1 MPNPR
6 NPGQANEAQD
16 PNQCN
21 LVHTLRLG
29 KQVDNQ
35 VSMPPEPAQLS
46 TPSSSTPSP
55 QNSKEI
61 EVDKSAKQ
69 VHQPVAPFLNRLGSN
84 NNAHMEKILE
94 VFNQVRLN
102 IPLLDAIQ

>member
-1 MPNPR
+1 MT
-6 NPGQANEAQD
+6 QD

-21 LVHTLRLG
+21 LVHTLRSG

-35 VSMPPEPAQLS
+35 VPMPPDPTQTS
-46 TPSSSTPSP
+46 ISSSFTPPP
-55 QNSKEI
+55 QNSKET

-69 VHQPVAPFLNRLGSN
+69 VHQPLAPFLNRLRNN

-102 IPLLDAIQ
+102 IALLDAIQ